1 MYRTDKILANRT
13 SWPHSQGWWREQAK
27 FSKWHFR
34 NFILTRFWRFN
45 HPWYMPCVVNFK
57 HFLCFYFLEFF
68 YSVLQQF
75 ILVISVLLFKNGGK
89 KEGRELQNT
98 SPFTSQNGFSFELE
112 KLTEEFTPFS
122 QLQKLLTDKN
132 WNVLQRESFAN
143 ITSHGNKTW

>member
-1 MYRTDKILANRT
+1 MYKTNKILANRT
-13 SWPHSQGWWREQAK
+13 SWPHSQGWWGEQAK

-75 ILVISVLLFKNGGK
+75 ILVIFVLLFKNGGK
-89 KEGRELQNT
+89 KEGRKGVT
-98 SPFTSQNGFSFELE
+98 KHFTLYITKRTFLWIRKTDRRIYTF
-112 KLTEEFTPFS
+112 LT
-122 QLQKLLTDKN
+122 
-132 WNVLQRESFAN
+132 
-143 ITSHGNKTW
+143 ITKTFN